1 MTSAT
6 TRNNLPLGI
15 AFIVAAFFCVAVMS
29 TFGKAASGVP
39 VAMISF
45 FQSFISLVLF
55 LPWVLRHGRRDLK
68 TGQVK
73 LNIFRAL
80 SGLLSQVLYFQA
92 VREMPLVD
100 AVLLVNAAPLF
111 IPLVALVWSRTPIS
125 AAVGISLA
133 VGFIGVAM
141 IIHPSKYLLVNPSAL
156 IALSAAVFSAI
167 ALVTV
172 NKLSATDPADTIL
185 FYYFLIASLATAPF
199 AVASWANPTPVEWGY
214 LLGIGVFMALAQLLI
229 ILAYRHAAAGQI
241 APFNFSVV
249 VFSGLI
255 GWAVWHEPLS
265 LGALFGIL
273 LVCVGGILS
282 LMLGASSHR
291 PHCTFLHHGH
301 GLRIGTTEAQRHE
314 G

>member
-1 MTSAT
+1 MTSAPSRT
-6 TRNNLPLGI
+6 NLPLGI
-15 AFIVAAFFCVAVMS
+15 AYIVAAFFCVAVMS
-29 TFGKAASGVP
+29 AFGKAVSGVP

-55 LPWVLRHGRRDLK
+55 LPWVLRHGWHDLK

-92 VREMPLVD
+92 VREMSLVD

-111 IPLVALVWSRTPIS
+111 IPLVAFAWNRTPIS
-125 AAVGISLA
+125 AAVGVSLA
-133 VGFIGVAM
+133 IGFVGVAL
-141 IIHPSKYLLVNPSAL
+141 IIHPSRELLTDPSAL
-156 IALSAAVFSAI
+156 VALSAALFSAI

-172 NKLSATDPADTIL
+172 NKLSATDKPDTIL

-199 AVASWANPTPVEWGY
+199 AAVAWKNPTPTEWG
-214 LLGIGVFMALAQLLI
+214 LLFGIGTSMALAQLLI
-229 ILAYRHAAAGQI
+229 ILAYKHATASQI

-255 GWAVWHEPLS
+255 GWLVWHQPLS
-265 LGALFGIL
+265 LGALCGIL

-282 LMLGASSHR
+282 LMLGSTAHR
-291 PHCTFLHHGH
+291 PHGTFFHHGH
-301 GLRIGTTEAQRHE
+301 GLQRGTTKAQRHE

>member
-1 MTSAT
+1 MTSAN
-6 TRNNLPLGI
+6 TRTNLPLGI

-29 TFGKAASGVP
+29 AFGKAVSGMPVP
-39 VAMISF
+39 MISF

-55 LPWVLRHGRRDLK
+55 LPWVLRHGWRDLK
-68 TGQVK
+68 TGQVR

-80 SGLLSQVLYFQA
+80 SGLFSQVLYFQA

-111 IPLVALVWSRTPIS
+111 IPLVALVWTRTPIN

-133 VGFIGVAM
+133 VGFVGVAM
-141 IIHPSKYLLVNPSAL
+141 IIHPGRELLANPSAL

-172 NKLSATDPADTIL
+172 NKLSATDPPDTIL

-199 AVASWANPTPVEWGY
+199 AVVAWQDPTHLEWVY

-229 ILAYRHAAAGQI
+229 ILAYRHATAGQV

-249 VFSGLI
+249 VFSGLL
-255 GWAVWHEPLS
+255 GWLVWHQPLS
-265 LGALFGIL
+265 LGASFGIL
-273 LVCVGGILS
+273 LVCIGGILS

-291 PHCTFLHHGH
+291 AHGTFFQHGH
-301 GLRIGTTEAQRHE
+301 GLRNRTTGTQSQE

>member
-1 MTSAT
+1 MTP
-6 TRNNLPLGI
+6 TRTSLPLGI
-15 AFIVAAFFCVAVMS
+15 ALIVAAFFCVAVMS
-29 TFGKAASGVP
+29 AFGKAASAVP

-45 FQSFISLVLF
+45 FQSFISLLLF
-55 LPWVLRHGRRDLK
+55 LPWVLRHGWRDLK
-68 TGQVK
+68 TGQVR

-111 IPLVALVWSRTPIS
+111 IPLVALVWNRTPIS

-133 VGFIGVAM
+133 VGFVGVAM
-141 IIHPSKYLLVNPSAL
+141 IIHPSKALLTNPSAL

-172 NKLSATDPADTIL
+172 NKLSATDRADTIL

-199 AVASWANPTPVEWGY
+199 AAASWKNPTPTEWGL
-214 LLGIGVFMALAQLLI
+214 LLGIGVSMALAQLLI
-229 ILAYRHAAAGQI
+229 ILAYRHATAAQI

-255 GWAVWHEPLS
+255 GWLVWQQPLS

-273 LVCVGGILS
+273 LVCAGGILS
-282 LMLGASSHR
+282 LMLGASAHR
-291 PHCTFLHHGH
+291 PHGTFFHHGH
-301 GLRIGTTEAQRHE
+301 GIRESTSKRKSG
-314 G
+314 